1 MDVPAPFGP
10 TNGEHLAAFDLQVDT
25 RVGYRLIVGEN
36 NGETGDIVDIGPE
49 QLERTIVDIALPSA
63 G

>member
-1 MDVPAPFGP
+1 MDVPAPLGP

-25 RVGYRLIVGEN
+25 RVGYRLILGEN
-36 NGETGDIVDIGPE
+36 NGETGDLVVIRPE
-49 QLERTIVDIALPSA
+49 QLERPIVDIARPLA